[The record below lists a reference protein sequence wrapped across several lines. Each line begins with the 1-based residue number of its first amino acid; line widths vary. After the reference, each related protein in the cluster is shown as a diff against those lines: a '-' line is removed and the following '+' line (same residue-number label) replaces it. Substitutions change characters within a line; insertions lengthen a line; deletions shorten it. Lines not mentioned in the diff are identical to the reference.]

1 VHATLTKIL
10 EDEPNSVRHSIAGET
25 VHATLTKILEDE
37 PNSVRHGCLE
47 PLRNGGCGGCDE
59 EVSETK
65 RRRA

>member
-1 VHATLTKIL
+1 VGDGA
-10 EDEPNSVRHSIAGET
+10 SCVRHDGHSIAGET
-25 VHATLTKILEDE
+25 VTHATLTKILEDE

-47 PLRNGGCGGCDE
+47 PLRNGGCGGCDA